1 MQKVIDIIIN
11 SRGEYENAT
20 EKGIN
25 LILEEGWVVKDV
37 KCTPFEK
44 EEGCSS
50 KILMTYVLE
59 KCIYTDK
66 QAAPN
71 EAQDFLNR
79 EIDKIFG

>member
-11 SRGEYENAT
+11 SKGEYENAT

-44 EEGCSS
+44 EEGSSS

-59 KCIYTDK
+59 KCIYSDGK
-66 QAAPN
+66 AASKG
-71 EAQDFLNR
+71 EDFLNR